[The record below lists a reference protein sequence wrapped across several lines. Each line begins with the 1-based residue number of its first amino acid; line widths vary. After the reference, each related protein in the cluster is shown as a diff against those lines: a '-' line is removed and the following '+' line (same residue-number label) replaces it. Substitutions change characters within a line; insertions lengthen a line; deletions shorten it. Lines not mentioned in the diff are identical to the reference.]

1 LRHGDIGPYD
11 GFVRLSC
18 KEILRFLRQ
27 EKKWWLI
34 PLLVSILILVALVYF
49 TQGPAPLSPFMYSV
63 K

>member
-1 LRHGDIGPYD
+1 MRVSL
-11 GFVRLSC
+11 
-18 KEILRFLRQ
+18 KETLRFLRQ

-34 PLLVSILILVALVYF
+34 PLVVSVLILAALVYF

>member
-1 LRHGDIGPYD
+1 VTDPAPRYKKQ
-11 GFVRLSC
+11 VRQIC
-18 KEILRFLRQ
+18 QEAFKFLRQ

-34 PLLVSILILVALVYF
+34 PLLVFLLILAALVFF

>member
-1 LRHGDIGPYD
+1 
-11 GFVRLSC
+11 VRVSL
-18 KEILRFLRQ
+18 KETVRFLRQ

-34 PLLVSILILVALVYF
+34 PLVVSVLILVALVYF

>member
-1 LRHGDIGPYD
+1 MRRI
-11 GFVRLSC
+11 C
-18 KEILRFLRQ
+18 KEAVRFLRQ

-34 PLLVSILILVALVYF
+34 PLLISVLVLAALVFF